1 MAVTLLNAQGA
12 APSEILPPID
22 SGGRGD
28 VVVGTAGVVHDLGN
42 LIQIA
47 SSALNILART
57 PEMPAVHAGPI
68 LHRARVSLD
77 HAGTIIRHNIAQARD
92 RDAARHVRSD
102 VAACLAE
109 IATLVEAMDEPRLA
123 LELQIEPGLP
133 LAACDPVDLRR
144 AVLNLV
150 FNARDAMAGDGMVL
164 IRAHQAGSAIE
175 LRVADHGRGMS
186 RATIAR
192 VFDPFFTTKAD
203 GLGGIG
209 LPMVERFV
217 RGTGGAMTIVSEPGI
232 GTIVTLSLPAAL
244 PGNLPFPESD
254 R

>member
-1 MAVTLLNAQGA
+1 MTQLHAQSA
-12 APSEILPPID
+12 TSAETLPPTE
-22 SGGRGD
+22 STVGRD
-28 VVVGTAGVVHDLGN
+28 LVVATAGVAHDLGN

-102 VAACLAE
+102 ITVCLAE

-123 LELQIEPGLP
+123 LELQVEPELP
-133 LAACDPVDLRR
+133 VAACDPVDLRR

-150 FNARDAMAGDGMVL
+150 FNARDAMAGDGTVL
-164 IRAHQAGSAIE
+164 IRAHQAGSTIE

-192 VFDPFFTTKAD
+192 VFDPFFTTKID

-209 LPMVERFV
+209 LPLVERFV
-217 RGTGGAMTIVSEPGI
+217 RGAGGALTIASEPGV
-232 GTIVTLSLPAAL
+232 GTIVTLSLPTVTL
-244 PGNLPFPESD
+244 GNHPIPESD